1 MDRRAVVRAVDGVTI
16 ALETR
21 ETLSLVGESGCG
33 KSTLGRALLRLEV
46 PTGGTLRAFGED
58 VTTAGERGLRTLRR
72 KASMVFQDPAA
83 SLNPRVE
90 VGASVAEPLFV
101 QGVGDRASRRARVA
115 ELLGRVGL
123 SPDDAGR
130 RPHQFSGGQL
140 QRIGIAR
147 ALALDPDVVVADE
160 AVSALDVSVQAG
172 ILNLLMDLQAERG
185 IAYLFIA
192 HDLKVVE
199 LISHRVAVM
208 YLGRIVE
215 LAPTAQLFGEPRHPY
230 TRALLSAVPVPDPRR
245 RTARAQLQGEPPSP
259 LDPPSGCPF
268 HPRCPLADARC
279 RAERPTLITDA
290 TGHATACHRVH
301 E

>member
-1 MDRRAVVRAVDGVTI
+1 MI
-16 ALETR
+16 
-21 ETLSLVGESGCG
+21 
-33 KSTLGRALLRLEV
+33 
-46 PTGGTLRAFGED
+46 
-58 VTTAGERGLRTLRR
+58 
-72 KASMVFQDPAA
+72 FQDPAA
-83 SLNPRVE
+83 SLDPRMD
-90 VGASVAEPLFV
+90 VGAAIAEPLFV
-101 QGVGDRASRRARVA
+101 QRVGDRARRRDRVA
-115 ELLGRVGL
+115 DLLRRVGL

-172 ILNLLMDLQAERG
+172 ILNLLLDLQAERG
-185 IAYLFIA
+185 LAWLFIA

-215 LAPTAQLFGEPRHPY
+215 LAATRALFAAPRHPY
-230 TRALLSAVPVPDPRR
+230 TRALLAAVPVPDPRR
-245 RTARAQLQGEPPSP
+245 SAPPAALKGEPPSP

-279 RAERPTLITDA
+279 RAERPSLVDDGA
-290 TGHATACHRVH
+290 GHATACHH
-301 E
+301 IDKA